1 MCIACIIICV
11 GLEHPFRCSFM
22 LVHKDFIVFDALFV
36 PATSYCTQHM
46 YLKTPRCLKCFVFIL
61 QDLSACVRGWF
72 TSTGAKA
79 VLTLRNSGLNIL
91 LQLKH
96 VSMRAFK
103 KQCLGEFEK
112 IEERFSTA

>member
-22 LVHKDFIVFDALFV
+22 LVHKDFIVFDAFFCSRDFV
-36 PATSYCTQHM
+36 VHTAHVLKNTSVSKVFCIHTA
-46 YLKTPRCLKCFVFIL
+46 RFV
-61 QDLSACVRGWF
+61 ACVRGWF
-72 TSTGAKA
+72 TSTGAKS

-96 VSMRAFK
+96 VSRRAFK
-103 KQCLGEFEK
+103 KQCFGEFEK